1 MRDEMSKWPWLLPI
15 NSRRLLF
22 YERRILKDADLILSV
37 SAPLVEDFKQ
47 IGGGIDKV
55 IEITNGY
62 DYEEVH
68 DVSFQPVYTMAFIGH
83 FYNSITP
90 DKWFGAFSEL
100 VAEGALP
107 SDSRILIIGNT
118 SPLAVPENIRQNVFQ
133 IRQVDHDEAIR
144 KSLETDTLVVVHPK
158 GRKGV
163 YTGKLFDYLATNK
176 PILAICDPDDLI
188 ADLLK
193 ETRAGFTA
201 DETDNEQVKRMLL
214 RCYSIWKNKEVLP
227 RDWDK
232 IRQYSRKNQVGRLLE
247 YLAGQEALLPY
258 ITPSFRRRLHA
269 AEKMLTEDGTMFTG
283 LFEANP
289 YSHEAVRQYRKMLNV
304 AAAGDIEL
312 LCRRAQWWWKK

>member
-1 MRDEMSKWPWLLPI
+1 
-15 NSRRLLF
+15 
-22 YERRILKDADLILSV
+22 
-37 SAPLVEDFKQ
+37 
-47 IGGGIDKV
+47 
-55 IEITNGY
+55 
-62 DYEEVH
+62 
-68 DVSFQPVYTMAFIGH
+68 MAFIGH

-118 SPLAVPENIRQNVFQ
+118 SPLAIPENISQNVFQ

-163 YTGKLFDYLATNK
+163 YTASCSTTSPPTNRSS
-176 PILAICDPDDLI
+176 PSAIPTTSSPTCWRR
-188 ADLLK
+188 
-193 ETRAGFTA
+193 RARVSPRTKR
-201 DETDNEQVKRMLL
+201 TTKRIKRMIL

-247 YLAGQEALLPY
+247 YLG
-258 ITPSFRRRLHA
+258 R
-269 AEKMLTEDGTMFTG
+269 G
-283 LFEANP
+283 
-289 YSHEAVRQYRKMLNV
+289 RKP
-304 AAAGDIEL
+304 
-312 LCRRAQWWWKK
+312 